1 MTGLA
6 AAILITA
13 CARPLLPA
21 VAVLIDDIGYK
32 PLQDAAVLALPGA
45 YAIAVLPGSPHG
57 ADLAHLAQR
66 QGREVL
72 LHLPM
77 EATNRD
83 TGLGELALR
92 SGMDAPAMEAVL
104 DQALSSVPHAI
115 GINNHMGS
123 LLTGQPEV
131 MRWLM
136 ETLQRQGPRFFIDSR
151 TTPETVAATAA
162 TRAGLAGLSRKVF
175 LDHVRTRGAVRE
187 ALAELAASARE
198 EGHALAI
205 GHPFPETL
213 LELQAWSPAQAGVEL
228 LSLQALLARK
238 VALQAGS
245 ALARR
250 PECESER
257 QQAQYAGTPGR
268 PRQLVEIEGDALLG
282 AAHQPAR
289 E

>member
-13 CARPLLPA
+13 CMPPLPPA

-32 PLQDAAVLALPGA
+32 PQEDAAVLALPVP

-57 ADLAHLAQR
+57 ADLAHLAQL

-77 EATNRD
+77 EATDRD

-92 SGMDAPAMEAVL
+92 SGMDAPAMKAVL

-115 GINNHMGS
+115 GVNNHMGS
-123 LLTGQPEV
+123 MLTGQPEV

-136 ETLQRQGPRFFIDSR
+136 ESLQRQGPRFFIDSR
-151 TTPETVAATAA
+151 TTPDTVAAMAA
-162 TRAGLAGLSRKVF
+162 AEAGLAGLSRKVF
-175 LDHVRTRGAVRE
+175 LDHVRTREAVRE
-187 ALAELAASARE
+187 ALAELVASAKE

-213 LELQAWSPAQAGVEL
+213 AELEKWSPEDEGVEL

-238 VALQAGS
+238 VALESGS
-245 ALARR
+245 AIARR
-250 PECESER
+250 PQCESER
-257 QQAQYAGTPGR
+257 QQPQYAGAPGR

-282 AAHQPAR
+282 ATHQPAS